1 MYPRPSFLTGLFF
14 AASDRLAFGVLEYLQ
29 ELDARIPERFG
40 LIGFDGMSAGT
51 VCNPPLTTVAPELP
65 LAAEALLTSAI
76 DGNAP
81 ATQRVGVKLVERASV
96 RKLADANDRTNA
108 S

>member
-1 MYPRPSFLTGLFF
+1 
-14 AASDRLAFGVLEYLQ
+14 
-29 ELDARIPERFG
+29 
-40 LIGFDGMSAGT
+40 
-51 VCNPPLTTVAPELP
+51 VAPELP